1 MLIKATTSNV
11 IVIGESGQMPPSVYC
26 HINALCYLKRL
37 HDLPDTKI
45 VKEVYNELNRLHQC
59 GVKTWVT
66 KVCELAEQY
75 HVDISSNI
83 QNFKKYCKMTVSN
96 CYKHSWLLEVTN
108 INRNPILRT
117 DTMFKTEFGSEKYI
131 EAISDCRYRIAMT
144 KLRSSSHTL
153 EVERGRY
160 TKPKTNIC
168 ERLCPVCNVIEDE
181 IHFLA
186 NCKLYDAER
195 THFFGKVTAKI
206 QNLHELNDA
215 DKFILLMSSKDK
227 QILVWTGKFIYKCFN
242 IRSRFYLN
250 YCGV

>member
-1 MLIKATTSNV
+1 
-11 IVIGESGQMPPSVYC
+11 MPPSVHC
-26 HINALCYLKRL
+26 HINALYYLKRL

-45 VKEVYNELNRLHQC
+45 VKQVYNELNRLHQC

-66 KVCELAEQY
+66 KVCELAEQC

-83 QNFKKYCKMTVSN
+83 QNFKKYCKVTVSN

-117 DTMFKTEFGSEKYI
+117 YTMFKTEFGSERYI
-131 EAISDCRYRIAMT
+131 EAISKCRHRIAIT
-144 KLRSSSHTL
+144 KLRSSSHAL

-160 TKPKTNIC
+160 TKPNTNIC

-181 IHFLA
+181 INFLA
-186 NCKLYDAER
+186 NCKLYAAER
-195 THFFGKVTAKI
+195 TNFFGKVTAQI

>member
-1 MLIKATTSNV
+1 MWINR
-11 IVIGESGQMPPSVYC
+11 
-26 HINALCYLKRL
+26 NALLYPIMSWYR
-37 HDLPDTKI
+37 HSIT
-45 VKEVYNELNRLHQC
+45 
-59 GVKTWVT
+59 
-66 KVCELAEQY
+66 Y

-117 DTMFKTEFGSEKYI
+117 YTMFKTEFGSEKYI

-195 THFFGKVTAKI
+195 TDFFGKVKAKYKI
-206 QNLHELNDA
+206 YTNLTTQINSFYWCQA
-215 DKFILLMSSKDK
+215 RTNKF
-227 QILVWTGKFIYKCFN
+227 
-242 IRSRFYLN
+242 
-250 YCGV
+250 

>member
-1 MLIKATTSNV
+1 MIFQIQKLSNKFITNWIDFTNV
-11 IVIGESGQMPPSVYC
+11 VWKHGSPKYANWPNNTMS
-26 HINALCYLKRL
+26 
-37 HDLPDTKI
+37 
-45 VKEVYNELNRLHQC
+45 
-59 GVKTWVT
+59 
-66 KVCELAEQY
+66 
-75 HVDISSNI
+75 ISSNI

-117 DTMFKTEFGSEKYI
+117 YTMFKTEFGSEKYI

-195 THFFGKVTAKI
+195 TDFFGKIKAKI

>member
-1 MLIKATTSNV
+1 MRSKYYPRNFRLRCMSM
-11 IVIGESGQMPPSVYC
+11 SGGMYQVGS
-26 HINALCYLKRL
+26 LKRL

-45 VKEVYNELNRLHQC
+45 VKIVYNELNRLHQC

-66 KVCELAEQY
+66 KACELAEQY
-75 HVDISSNI
+75 QVDISSNI

-108 INRNPILRT
+108 INRNTILRT
-117 DTMFKTEFGSEKYI
+117 YTMFKTE
-131 EAISDCRYRIAMT
+131 
-144 KLRSSSHTL
+144 LRSSSHTL

-160 TKPKTNIC
+160 TKPKNNIC

-215 DKFILLMSSKDK
+215 DKFILLVSSKDK
-227 QILVWTGKFIYKCFN
+227 PILVWTGKLIDKCFN

>member
-1 MLIKATTSNV
+1 MKCTAVRSSN
-11 IVIGESGQMPPSVYC
+11 
-26 HINALCYLKRL
+26 
-37 HDLPDTKI
+37 DLQWLDLKI
-45 VKEVYNELNRLHQC
+45 VHQHNGPNNGC
-59 GVKTWVT
+59 QGDMHCRIV
-66 KVCELAEQY
+66 
-75 HVDISSNI
+75 
-83 QNFKKYCKMTVSN
+83 
-96 CYKHSWLLEVTN
+96 
-108 INRNPILRT
+108 
-117 DTMFKTEFGSEKYI
+117 GSEKYI

-144 KLRSSSHTL
+144 KLRSSSYTL

-195 THFFGKVTAKI
+195 THIFGKVTAKI

>member
-1 MLIKATTSNV
+1 
-11 IVIGESGQMPPSVYC
+11 
-26 HINALCYLKRL
+26 
-37 HDLPDTKI
+37 
-45 VKEVYNELNRLHQC
+45 
-59 GVKTWVT
+59 
-66 KVCELAEQY
+66 
-75 HVDISSNI
+75 
-83 QNFKKYCKMTVSN
+83 MTVSN

-117 DTMFKTEFGSEKYI
+117 YTMFKTEFGSEKYI

-144 KLRSSSHTL
+144 KLRPSSHTL